1 MTYIPSL
8 GGRLKLGAGWC
19 NAPSPVL
26 RGAGNES
33 LYGRDIVAPPG
44 NQAATENTNVCLTSD
59 ENPAYSPA
67 RIVRRDRQRDREINS
82 SLVPFPT
89 FSCPVRPKLGG

>member
-44 NQAATENTNVCLTSD
+44 NQAATENTNFCLTSD
-59 ENPAYSPA
+59 ENPAYSPTTTS
-67 RIVRRDRQRDREINS
+67 RTS
-82 SLVPFPT
+82 FPFGQL
-89 FSCPVRPKLGG
+89 FRP